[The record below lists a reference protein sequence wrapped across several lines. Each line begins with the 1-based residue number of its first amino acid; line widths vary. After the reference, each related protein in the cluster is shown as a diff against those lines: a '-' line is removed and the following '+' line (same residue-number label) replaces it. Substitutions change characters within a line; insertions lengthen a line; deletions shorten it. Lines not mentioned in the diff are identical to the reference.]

1 MYMGYASHVGS
12 GNDVDMSAVEL
23 MSSISAVVTGSISS
37 NVKDVDMSAVELMSS
52 ISVAVP
58 GSISSD
64 VKDAARSV
72 HDKISKCILNQ

>member
-23 MSSISAVVTGSISS
+23 MSSIS
-37 NVKDVDMSAVELMSS
+37 
-52 ISVAVP
+52 VAVP

-64 VKDAARSV
+64 VKDVARSV